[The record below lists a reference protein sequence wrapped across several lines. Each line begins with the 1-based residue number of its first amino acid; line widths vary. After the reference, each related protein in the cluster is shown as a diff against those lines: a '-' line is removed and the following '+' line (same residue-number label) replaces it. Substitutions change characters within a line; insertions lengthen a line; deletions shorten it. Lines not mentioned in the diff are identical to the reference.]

1 MNLEQQLIYS
11 NKEYR
16 IISTEQEFIIHP
28 IAIGLLPMT
37 KTSLQYSFSSLFHI
51 QDFQLMLNNLVIND
65 QETEERY
72 YEFDHCK
79 VSYNGAILIGADLVK
94 EYNQKSGKLS
104 CFSYQKVFELVF
116 EDGILITAIDQS
128 KAMSR
133 IRKNLELG
141 LRSLSKSRDL
151 RCINRFISSSFVG
164 DYKAFRIPHSRLK
177 YLEDMKKDYSGTK
190 FSINK

>member
-11 NKEYR
+11 NKEYI

-28 IAIGLLPMT
+28 TAIGLLPMT
-37 KTSLQYSFSSLFHI
+37 KTSLQCSFSTLFHI
-51 QDFQLMLNNLVIND
+51 LDFQLMLDNLVLNN
-65 QETEERY
+65 QEAEERY

-94 EYNQKSGKLS
+94 EYYQKSGKLS

-151 RCINRFISSSFVG
+151 QCINRFISSSFVG
-164 DYKAFRIPHSRLK
+164 DYKVFRIPHSRVK
-177 YLEDMKKDYSGTK
+177 YLKGMKNDYRDTK
-190 FSINK
+190 IIINK